1 MQKYKR
7 EYLRAILRQD
17 VAWYDTSNPEE
28 LSTVFAEAMVKVQ
41 KGLKATMP
49 MCEGLGYGFGSL
61 VVCFV
66 PSIGN
71 PEVAGITFAT
81 VPLLIVPALLMMNVM
96 ENGGKVVDKAY
107 AQAGGIATEC
117 LFSMRTVASLGV
129 EEKFASR
136 YQKSLNKVRSTTIRN
151 ATAFNGFAGMAL
163 SAYLIMMAAG
173 VVYGGYR
180 LAGELEDSR
189 FPYTFVDPV
198 TSTTMHV
205 CADGSVSTEACTT
218 PFYMSCQAADAI
230 SDSESLLN
238 SLGYAS
244 AAAFEASIQTL
255 AQQEVPGYTS
265 TKESYVECAIR
276 RRTS

>member
-1 MQKYKR
+1 
-7 EYLRAILRQD
+7 
-17 VAWYDTSNPEE
+17 
-28 LSTVFAEAMVKVQ
+28 
-41 KGLKATMP
+41 
-49 MCEGLGYGFGSL
+49 
-61 VVCFV
+61 
-66 PSIGN
+66 
-71 PEVAGITFAT
+71 
-81 VPLLIVPALLMMNVM
+81 MMNVM
-96 ENGGKVVDKAY
+96 ENGGKVDKAY

-136 YQKSLNKVRSTTIRN
+136 YQKSLNKVRPTTIRN
-151 ATAFNGFAGMAL
+151 ATAFNGFAGMAF

-265 TKESYVECAIR
+265 GKCPDSDNCQGYVGCAIPPTNILMAIFAVMMMGEGFGWR
-276 RRTS
+276 VSPPPR